1 MGAPLADESGAVF
14 VSDRGAH
21 YRYASVWDFLGKR
34 HKAEASSDEYKRASR
49 SEVRCVLPP
58 DSVRLWQTIP
68 QDRLIVRLPTDH
80 DEASVETEAR
90 VSATPVAHLDALI
103 CSLLSGG
110 PEWSNPLPAS
120 QFVWS
125 MCMRMARSAPDAR
138 RRRQLQFRP
147 DIYTLEGTLQRDKL
161 IDDPLSVGSVLL
173 RAHKAT
179 LVSIRPQS
187 ATASDVADNMGAELR
202 AYAAIAK
209 TLARKKLPAWYD
221 GYRDGTLLAAPAP
234 AIHTVAERLDFS
246 RPLNLDAMYL
256 AHACYVGDGTG
267 VAKLEYEA
275 EGAENVVFRLA
286 KSKEVLR
293 VRNVPQN
300 PHERL
305 EAGREHGIWTALGG
319 QGVVPQVI
327 ATPTVLVGGVPHSA
341 VVMRRFNEKSLD
353 SVMGAIPAVEDT
365 LLELYA
371 RLSTVARCVDTKPG
385 NVVLRTFARKG
396 LADGKSL
403 ALIDTD
409 GHRCA
414 TSSAGAWDAYIGP
427 VSLDDLEY
435 VLELKTATRGPHE
448 ADSPLLFAAI
458 CLLVFHVAE
467 ARKGGTSRYAR
478 TRRILIEHFDTVWSM
493 MLAHDQTIKRQSQ
506 RASSMVKWYGH
517 LRVGREKTEAL
528 TRLTHNNNSPLPAKP
543 NAHDHARDYW
553 CGPDRLI
560 DDLPAEA
567 SVSSEAEASPVAS
580 KIRELVKRQY
590 PEAAERRVEA
600 HIALAVPRFEA
611 KRRELDWVRRDY
623 DGGDLH
629 AFLVRNK
636 CSVDRL
642 TSEAFVGL
650 LRETE
655 PPLPALYTP
664 DAEERRAAPTDCASA
679 IAALLAPVGD
689 PSAH

>member
-14 VSDRGAH
+14 VSDSGAH

-34 HKAEASSDEYKRASR
+34 HKAEASRDEAEGAKRV
-49 SEVRCVLPP
+49 EVRCVLPP

-68 QDRLIVRLPTDH
+68 QDTLVVRLPTEH
-80 DEASVETEAR
+80 GEASVETEAR
-90 VSATPVAHLDALI
+90 VSASPEAHLEALI

-110 PEWSNPLPAS
+110 PEWSKPHPAS

-125 MCMRMARSAPDAR
+125 MCMRMAPSPDAHR
-138 RRRQLQFRP
+138 RLHLQFRL
-147 DIYTLEGTLQRDKL
+147 DIYTLKGTLQRNKL
-161 IDDPLSVGSVLL
+161 IDGPLSVGNVLL

-179 LVSIRPQS
+179 LVSIRPKK
-187 ATASDVADNMGAELR
+187 APTSDMADNMGAELL

-209 TLARKKLPAWYD
+209 TLAGKKLPAWYD
-221 GYRDGTLLAAPAP
+221 RYRDGTLLAAPAP

-267 VAKLEYEA
+267 VVAKLEYEA

-286 KSKEVLR
+286 KSTEVLR

-300 PHERL
+300 SHERR
-305 EAGREHGIWTALGG
+305 EAEREHGIWTALGG

-353 SVMGAIPAVEDT
+353 SVMGVIPAVEDT

-467 ARKGGTSRYAR
+467 ARKEGPSRYAR

-517 LRVGREKTEAL
+517 LKAGREKIEAR
-528 TRLTHNNNSPLPAKP
+528 TRLTQNSPPAKP

-580 KIRELVKRQY
+580 KIRELVMRQY

-611 KRRELDWVRRDY
+611 KKRELDWVRRDY

-642 TSEAFVGL
+642 TSEAFVEF

-664 DAEERRAAPTDCASA
+664 DEEERRAAPTDCASA